1 MYNTIITIAT
11 KGTKK
16 TGDKTAVRFAPESES
31 MLNLWRD
38 FRKVVKFIDIN
49 RGWLEPLLEQVKK
62 SR

>member
-1 MYNTIITIAT
+1 MRIKYKQKA
-11 KGTKK
+11 
-16 TGDKTAVRFAPESES
+16 GDKTAVRFAPESES

>member
-1 MYNTIITIAT
+1 MRLSIKEKRAT
-11 KGTKK
+11 KLPS
-16 TGDKTAVRFAPESES
+16 ALALESEA

>member
-1 MYNTIITIAT
+1 MQIRTQ
-11 KGTKK
+11 KK
-16 TGDKTAVRFAPESES
+16 TDDIAAVRFPAPESGA